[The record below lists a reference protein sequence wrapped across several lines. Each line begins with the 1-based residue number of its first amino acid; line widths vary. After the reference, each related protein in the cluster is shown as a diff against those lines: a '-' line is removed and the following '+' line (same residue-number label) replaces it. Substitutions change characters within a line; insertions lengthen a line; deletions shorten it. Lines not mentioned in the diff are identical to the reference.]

1 MTRTGMMKT
10 TSEIATALE
19 RYTNQVMAGLNE
31 AVQLAKAGEPLTD
44 VIDVL
49 DTVEESLT
57 KAIRNMKG
65 SISNEA

>member
-1 MTRTGMMKT
+1 MKT